1 MAKSLPDNAKA
12 DLLAWASDFREGKV
26 HRPLLAPHP
35 EGDERWGA
43 KISRAGLVPL
53 AAYEFEDP
61 GLIIVGGDEH
71 KQAVVTSERA
81 ISCSG
86 ARVHQTWRLSDLYQ
100 ARALDDL
107 TGVVLLP
114 YEPNPDYDD
123 RFDTLLAA
131 HEASSGYE
139 AFMHRDHPR
148 EKSIDWLK
156 FEAAF
161 AGACGRLD
169 GWLDDLEIRLSKVA
183 AFLDRRPA

>member
-1 MAKSLPDNAKA
+1 MAKNILDNAEA
-12 DLLAWASDFREGKV
+12 DLFAWASDFREGKV
-26 HRPLLAPHP
+26 RRPLLAPHP
-35 EGDERWGA
+35 EADERWGT

-53 AAYEFEDP
+53 AAYELEDP
-61 GLIIVGGDEH
+61 GLIIGAGDEH
-71 KQAVVTSERA
+71 GQAVVTSKRA

-86 ARVHQTWRLSDLYQ
+86 SRVHQSWEFSDLYD

-131 HEASSGYE
+131 HEPSSGYE
-139 AFMHRDHPR
+139 AFMHREHPR

-161 AGACGRLD
+161 ADAGGRLD
-169 GWLDDLEIRLSKVA
+169 GWLAELGPRLA
-183 AFLDRRPA
+183 RTATFL